1 MIFVTVGTDHHPFD
15 RLIQAVDVFAE
26 ILGSG
31 EEVFV
36 QRGSSGVVP
45 LFCSSEPFLS
55 FDDLMIRTARARIV
69 VCHGGPGSIMPA
81 IYLNKVPVVWP
92 REKKYREAVDDHQLD
107 FSARLALKGLILRV
121 MSAEELESAV
131 SNYDRKINALTAS
144 LPDEVKKIDPHVRVS
159 AFARG
164 LDDLCQRLIDTRK
177 GRG

>member
-15 RLIQAVDVFAE
+15 RLIQAVDALAE
-26 ILGSG
+26 KGGAG

-36 QRGSSGVVP
+36 QRGSSAVVP
-45 LFCSSEPFLS
+45 RFCSSEPYLS
-55 FDDLMIRTARARIV
+55 FDDLTTRIGQARIII
-69 VCHGGPGSIMPA
+69 CHGGPGSIMPA
-81 IYLNKVPVVWP
+81 VYMNKVPIVWP
-92 REKKYREAVDDHQLD
+92 REKKYGEAVDDHQLD
-107 FSARLALKGLILRV
+107 FSVRLEEKGLILRV

-164 LDDLCQRLIDTRK
+164 LNDLCQRLIDTRK

>member
-1 MIFVTVGTDHHPFD
+1 
-15 RLIQAVDVFAE
+15 
-26 ILGSG
+26 
-31 EEVFV
+31 
-36 QRGSSGVVP
+36 
-45 LFCSSEPFLS
+45 
-55 FDDLMIRTARARIV
+55 
-69 VCHGGPGSIMPA
+69 
-81 IYLNKVPVVWP
+81 
-92 REKKYREAVDDHQLD
+92 VDDHQLD

-164 LDDLCQRLIDTRK
+164 LNDLCQRLIDTRK

>member
-15 RLIQAVDVFAE
+15 RLIQAVDALAE
-26 ILGSG
+26 KGGAG

-36 QRGSSGVVP
+36 QRGSSAVVP
-45 LFCSSEPFLS
+45 RFCSSEPYLS
-55 FDDLMIRTARARIV
+55 FDDLTTRIGQARIII
-69 VCHGGPGSIMPA
+69 CHGGPGSIMPA
-81 IYLNKVPVVWP
+81 VYMNKVPIVWP
-92 REKKYREAVDDHQLD
+92 REKKYGEAVDDHQLD
-107 FSARLALKGLILRV
+107 FSVRLEEKGLILRV

-131 SNYDRKINALTAS
+131 SNYDRKIDALTAS
-144 LPDEVKKIDPHVRVS
+144 LPDEVKKIDPYVRVS